1 MIRPI
6 FSSLRNLSL
15 IGKGRHSDVYKAF
28 DTKTEKMVALK
39 KISKNIAMHQ
49 EFDFY
54 QREKR
59 AFAVLTPHPNVVSL
73 KDYHEEEDEAFFV
86 LEYID
91 GFTLQRIINESR
103 GNEEQKKVST
113 LRIKQYLIQILD
125 GIEHLHKHNVYHSDI
140 KPENIVVC
148 GDRAVI
154 VDLGS
159 SIISDKKIVGYK
171 DVSFLGTPGFLP
183 PEVADMVARSDVDLP
198 FVDLWAFGVTM
209 YFAFTNYVP
218 FVSNLAA
225 ESHSNVKRLEVDL
238 SILPYGVREI
248 LEYIFTKDKQKRL
261 ELKEIRKLIMR
272 LDCN

>member
-1 MIRPI
+1 MPIPI
-6 FSSLRNLSL
+6 FKSLKIITL
-15 IGKGRHSDVYKAF
+15 IGKGRHSNVYKVLNKENDKCF
-28 DTKTEKMVALK
+28 ALK
-39 KISKNIAMHQ
+39 RISKNIAMHR
-49 EFDFY
+49 ELDFY

-59 AFAVLTPHPNVVSL
+59 AFDVLTPHPNVVTF
-73 KDYHEEEDEAFFV
+73 KAYDEEENEAFFI

-103 GNEEQKKVST
+103 KDEEQKKISNSQ
-113 LRIKQYLIQILD
+113 IKKYLIQILD

-140 KPENIVVC
+140 KPENIVIC
-148 GDRAVI
+148 GERAVI

-159 SIISDKKIVGYK
+159 SIISDKKTVKYR

-183 PEVADMVARSDVDLP
+183 PEVADMVSRSDVELP

-209 YFAFTNYVP
+209 YFAYTNHVP

-225 ESHSNVKRLEVDL
+225 ESHNNVKKLNVDL
-238 SILPYGVREI
+238 SILPYEVREI

-272 LDCN
+272 MNCN